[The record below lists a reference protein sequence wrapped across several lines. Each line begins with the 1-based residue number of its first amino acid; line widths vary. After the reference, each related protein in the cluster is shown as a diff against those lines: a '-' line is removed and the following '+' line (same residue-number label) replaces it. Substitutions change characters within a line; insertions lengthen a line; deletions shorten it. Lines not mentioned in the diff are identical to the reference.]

1 MKDFVRAWMVC
12 LALCLVCAG
21 QEQKPVLLYLPG
33 LKRSVSDYSSIAQ
46 KLRSAGYEVIGVQP
60 QRNNAVE
67 DQDSWVEDLLAAK
80 NKVGKG
86 RRVGVWGHSLGGAA
100 SIGAAARDAEILA
113 AANLDGDF
121 MGSMREARPK
131 QAVLLVSNGE
141 SLRADASFLERSGW
155 ERSETRR
162 TADWAAVSSLAAY
175 RLRLR
180 FPGTGHMNFS
190 DLALA
195 GMKDPRRFG
204 AAEPKQVL
212 ERVGALLQ
220 AFFDEHLRGQRGA
233 TKKAIDGLVTLD

>member
-1 MKDFVRAWMVC
+1 MRAWMIFP
-12 LALCLVCAG
+12 ALCLLCAG

-33 LKRSVSDYSSIAQ
+33 LKRSVADYSSIAQ

-60 QRNNAVE
+60 QRNNAIE

-80 NKVGKG
+80 RKLGKG
-86 RRVGVWGHSLGGAA
+86 RRVGAWGHSLGGAA
-100 SIGAAARDAEILA
+100 SIGAAARDSEILA

-121 MGSMREARPK
+121 MGSMREVRPK

-141 SLRADASFLERSGW
+141 SLRANASFLERSGW
-155 ERSETRR
+155 ERSEVRR

-195 GMKDPRRFG
+195 GVKDPRRFG
-204 AAEPKQVL
+204 PADPKQVL
-212 ERVGALLQ
+212 EKTGALLQ

-233 TKKAIDGLVTLD
+233 TKKAADGLVTLD